1 MMHENRRKE
10 RDEKN
15 NGQKSP
21 EGAPNSRSE
30 NNRERYSV
38 SDRRSRQS
46 HEKAEINLLREN
58 DLYERQDS

>member
-21 EGAPNSRSE
+21 EGAPNSRSG
-30 NNRERYSV
+30 NNRERNIV
-38 SDRRSRQS
+38 SDRRRRESNDV
-46 HEKAEINLLREN
+46 AEINLLREN